1 MSLAADF
8 SWSAQAIQGDIVSFW
23 CETMLL
29 PAPIVLVVFPG
40 LVLRKIIRDTDMKVI
55 AMNENIFIILTVP

>member
-1 MSLAADF
+1 
-8 SWSAQAIQGDIVSFW
+8 
-23 CETMLL
+23 MLL